1 MESGIERAQER
12 DPADRRTRILLI
24 SDYGGLRFSRE
35 LLLRKHGYA
44 VEVMSS
50 SQFLEKKELCHCDLA
65 ILCQSLESD
74 RALLI
79 GAILRRTEPGTAQLR
94 VHPFRRGL
102 EPEFDL
108 CVDGFDGPGVLLNV
122 LQAFMCAHPK
132 VI

>member
-1 MESGIERAQER
+1 MDTGIEGGQDRE
-12 DPADRRTRILLI
+12 PADRRTRILLI
-24 SDYGGLRFSRE
+24 SDYDGLRFSRE
-35 LLLRKHGYA
+35 LLLRKQGYE
-44 VEVMSS
+44 VEAMSG
-50 SQFLEKKELCHCDLA
+50 SQFLARKELCHCDLA
-65 ILCQSLESD
+65 ILCQSLDSD

-122 LQAFMCAHPK
+122 LQTFVYAHPK
-132 VI
+132 SA